1 MSTTP
6 PPDAT
11 VTTSPARPGELP
23 LPEGAFGWLRD
34 LGPRGRRAFGGAFGG
49 YALDPAAAQATPG
62 TPVRFVPAA
71 GR

>member
-6 PPDAT
+6 PLDAA

-23 LPEGAFGWLRD
+23 LSEGAFGWLRD

-49 YALDPAAAQATPG
+49 YALDPAAAQVPPG

>member
-6 PPDAT
+6 PLDAT

-23 LPEGAFGWLRD
+23 PSEGGFGWLRD
-34 LGPRGRRAFGGAFGG
+34 LGPRGRRALGG